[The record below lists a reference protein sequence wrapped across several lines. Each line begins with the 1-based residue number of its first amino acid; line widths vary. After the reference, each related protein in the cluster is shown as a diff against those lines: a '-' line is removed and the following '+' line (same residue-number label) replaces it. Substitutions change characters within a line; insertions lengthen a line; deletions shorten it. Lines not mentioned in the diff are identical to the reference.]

1 MNKQISLR
9 PLQPN
14 DEEALYLLVRDNKA
28 EFIQWLDWAAMIQ
41 NRADFTQFFHYYQSQ
56 MKEHLMEVQAICYQE
71 QVIGIVEAHE
81 INYSLQSAYLS
92 YWLDRN
98 FQQKGIMSKAIRDF
112 LTYLYSSRSLKHFFL
127 VINCQNTRSI
137 RLAQKLGFHL
147 EGYASEFQFEAQ
159 FLPDSYFFHLN
170 YQP

>member
-56 MKEHLMEVQAICYQE
+56 MK
-71 QVIGIVEAHE
+71 
-81 INYSLQSAYLS
+81 
-92 YWLDRN
+92 
-98 FQQKGIMSKAIRDF
+98 
-112 LTYLYSSRSLKHFFL
+112 
-127 VINCQNTRSI
+127 NT
-137 RLAQKLGFHL
+137 
-147 EGYASEFQFEAQ
+147 
-159 FLPDSYFFHLN
+159 
-170 YQP
+170 